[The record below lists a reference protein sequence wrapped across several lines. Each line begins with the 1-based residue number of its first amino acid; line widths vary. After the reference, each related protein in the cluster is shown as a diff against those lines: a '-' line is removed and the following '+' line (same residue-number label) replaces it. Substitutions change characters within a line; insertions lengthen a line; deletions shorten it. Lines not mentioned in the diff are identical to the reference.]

1 MFAEAGG
8 RPTTHAQAL
17 VGADNGPFRLAA
29 VCDAD
34 GERAQAF
41 AARWNAH
48 SVCAPADLAAAGLD
62 LVVVAT
68 PDAAHAADLR
78 ACWPAR
84 VRRAWS

>member
-1 MFAEAGG
+1 M
-8 RPTTHAQAL
+8 PT
-17 VGADNGPFRLAA
+17 
-29 VCDAD
+29 
-34 GERAQAF
+34 QAF
-41 AARWNAH
+41 AARWNAQR
-48 SVCAPADLAAAGLD
+48 VCAPADLAAAGLD